1 MPRIVVS
8 GGRFFFLLVLVAALA
23 YGLFR
28 FYEHYVREYVEHHPA
43 GQEHRP
49 DVFGF

>member
-8 GGRFFFLLVLVAALA
+8 GGRFLVFLALLVALA

-28 FYEHYVREYVEHHPA
+28 FYEQYVTEYVEDHPA